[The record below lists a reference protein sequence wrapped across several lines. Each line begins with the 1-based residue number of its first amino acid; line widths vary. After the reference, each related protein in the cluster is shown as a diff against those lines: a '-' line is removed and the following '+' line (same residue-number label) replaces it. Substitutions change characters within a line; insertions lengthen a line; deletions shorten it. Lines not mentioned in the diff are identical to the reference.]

1 MRSIIFRGQRISDN
15 EWVYGSLVCYYDD
28 ITPAICFQTENGNV
42 KVMDWAYVKPETVG
56 QYTGIKD
63 SKGKNIYEGDVL
75 FIKVGNYLEYNTCVI
90 FENGAFW
97 TIGENTN
104 DHDTLLCAYI
114 NPISPLLEVNV
125 IGNIHNN
132 PELLKGDKNEKD
144 NV

>member
-1 MRSIIFRGQRISDN
+1 M
-15 EWVYGSLVCYYDD
+15 
-28 ITPAICFQTENGNV
+28 
-42 KVMDWAYVKPETVG
+42 
-56 QYTGIKD
+56 
-63 SKGKNIYEGDVL
+63 
-75 FIKVGNYLEYNTCVI
+75 EYNTYVI

-104 DHDTLLCAYI
+104 DHDTLLCYYI
-114 NPISPLLEVNV
+114 NPISPLVEVNV